1 MVAIALV
8 MLFAGCQNSPVA
20 IVNDVRITETEF
32 NKRMVTAVGRDILK
46 DMIDRQLL
54 QQAADEAGI
63 TVDETEFQQ
72 EVERAKQGFPS
83 EEAFQQFLT
92 SRGMTP
98 EDWLAE
104 VRMAL
109 VARELTLKDV
119 TVTDEALKAFFAE
132 HKDKYDLPV
141 RVSVSEIVVA
151 SKADADEVLAQL
163 KKDPDKFA
171 DLARVY
177 SLSPY
182 TKSRGG
188 KRPEDMPVDRIQ
200 SPEVRAVVTSL
211 PIGEISGAMRVTTGG
226 QEQWY
231 ILRVDNRKPAR
242 KGNFE
247 QDKEQIERDYK
258 GMNAKPLPEIL
269 KAQAAKS
276 NVVIIDPRF
285 QSLNEAYSSVSPDIP
300 SFGGATPPAGGEPA
314 VEAPPADQPAAA
326 PAGQ

>member
-1 MVAIALV
+1 
-8 MLFAGCQNSPVA
+8 
-20 IVNDVRITETEF
+20 
-32 NKRMVTAVGRDILK
+32 
-46 DMIDRQLL
+46 
-54 QQAADEAGI
+54 
-63 TVDETEFQQ
+63 
-72 EVERAKQGFPS
+72 
-83 EEAFQQFLT
+83 
-92 SRGMTP
+92 MTP

-132 HKDKYDLPV
+132 HRDRYDLPV

-151 SKADADEVLAQL
+151 TKADADEVLAQL
-163 KKDPDKFA
+163 KQDPDKFA
-171 DLARVY
+171 DL
-177 SLSPY
+177 
-182 TKSRGG
+182 GG

-200 SPEVRAVVTSL
+200 SPEVRAIVTTL
-211 PIGEISGAMRVTTGG
+211 PIGKVSGALRVTLGE

-231 ILRVDNRKPAR
+231 ILRVDDRKPAR
-242 KGNFE
+242 KGDFA
-247 QDKEQIERDYK
+247 QDREQIERDYK
-258 GMNAKPLPEIL
+258 SVNAKPLPEIL
-269 KAQAAKS
+269 KAQAAQS

-285 QSLNEAYSSVSPDIP
+285 QSLNEAYSSVSPDLP

>member
-1 MVAIALV
+1 MLLVVVAIAIV
-8 MLFAGCQNSPVA
+8 TLFIGCTNSPVA
-20 IVNDVRITETEF
+20 IVNDVRITEAEF
-32 NKRMVTAVGRDILK
+32 NKRMVTAVGSDILK

-54 QQAADEAGI
+54 QQAADASGI
-63 TVDETEFQQ
+63 VVDETEFQQ

-83 EEAFQQFLT
+83 EEAFQGFLT
-92 SRGMTP
+92 GRSLTE

-104 VRMAL
+104 VHMAL
-109 VARELTLKDV
+109 VARELMHKDV
-119 TVTDEALKAFFAE
+119 AVTEEALKAFFAE
-132 HKDKYDLPV
+132 HKDRYDLPV

-151 SKADADEVLAQL
+151 TKADADEVLAQL
-163 KKDPDKFA
+163 KQDPDKFA

-200 SPEVRAVVTSL
+200 SPEVRGIVTTL
-211 PIGEISGAMRVTTGG
+211 PVGEISGAMRVTLGEE
-226 QEQWY
+226 EQWY
-231 ILRVDNRKPAR
+231 ILRVDDRKAAR
-242 KGNFE
+242 TGDFA
-247 QDKEQIERDYK
+247 QDKEQIERDYQSV
-258 GMNAKPLPEIL
+258 NATPLPDIL
-269 KAQAAKS
+269 KAQAAQS

-300 SFGGATPPAGGEPA
+300 DFGGAPAPA
-314 VEAPPADQPAAA
+314 DAGDVIADPPADA

>member
-1 MVAIALV
+1 MLLVVVAIALV
-8 MLFAGCQNSPVA
+8 TLFIGCTNSPVA
-20 IVNDVRITETEF
+20 IVNDVRITEAEF
-32 NKRMVTAVGRDILK
+32 NKRMVTAVGSDILK

-54 QQAADEAGI
+54 QQAADASGVV
-63 TVDETEFQQ
+63 VDETEFQQ

-92 SRGMTP
+92 SRGMVP
-98 EDWLAE
+98 EDWLGE

-132 HKDKYDLPV
+132 HKDRYDLPV
-141 RVSVSEIVVA
+141 RVSVSEIIVA
-151 SKADADEVLAQL
+151 TKADADEVLTQL
-163 KKDPDKFA
+163 KQDPDKFA

-200 SPEVRAVVTSL
+200 IPEVRAIVASL
-211 PIGEISGAMRVTTGG
+211 PIGEISGAMRVALGEE
-226 QEQWY
+226 EQWY
-231 ILRVDNRKPAR
+231 ILRVDDRKAAR
-242 KGNFE
+242 AGDFA
-247 QDKEQIERDYK
+247 QDKEQIERDYQSV
-258 GMNAKPLPEIL
+258 NATPLPDIL
-269 KAQAAKS
+269 KAQAAQS

-285 QSLNEAYSSVSPDIP
+285 QALNEAYSSVSPDIP
-300 SFGGATPPAGGEPA
+300 SFGGGAPPVGDGDVIAD
-314 VEAPPADQPAAA
+314 PPADA

>member
-1 MVAIALV
+1 

-20 IVNDVRITETEF
+20 IVNNVRITEAEF
-32 NKRMVTAVGRDILK
+32 NKRMVNAVGKDILK

-54 QQAADEAGI
+54 QQAADAAGI
-63 TVDETEFQQ
+63 VVDEEDFNQ

-92 SRGMTP
+92 TRGMTQ

-119 TVTDEALKAFFAE
+119 TVTDEVLKVFFAE
-132 HKDKYDLPV
+132 HKDSYNLPM

-151 SKADADEVLAQL
+151 TKADADEVLAQL

-200 SPEVRAVVTSL
+200 SPEVRALVTTL
-211 PIGEISGAMRVTTGG
+211 PIGEISGAMRVALGDE
-226 QEQWY
+226 EQWY
-231 ILRVDNRKPAR
+231 ILRVDNRKAAR
-242 KGNFE
+242 HGDFD

-258 GMNAKPLPEIL
+258 SVNATPLPEIL
-269 KAQAAKS
+269 KAQAEQS

-285 QSLNEAYSSVSPDIP
+285 QALNEFYSSVSPDIP
-300 SFGGATPPAGGEPA
+300 SFGADQAPAGEQPA
-314 VEAPPADQPAAA
+314 VEQPPVDESG
-326 PAGQ
+326 GQ